1 MATQRDVRRIAL
13 SLPGTSE
20 DPDEFRFLV
29 EGKMFV
35 WLWPERVVPKRA
47 RVPNPDV
54 IVVRV
59 GNDIDKQVMLDM
71 DQKVFF
77 TEAHYDGY
85 AAVLVRLP
93 VIDVDLLTDVVTQS
107 WRCRASKRLQAEFDG

>member
-20 DPDEFRFLV
+20 DPNEFRFLV

-35 WLWPERVVPKRA
+35 WLWPERVAPTGA

-59 GNDIDKQVMLDM
+59 GNEIDKQVMLAM
-71 DQKVFF
+71 DPKVFF
-77 TEAHYDGY
+77 TEPHYDGY
-85 AAVLVRLP
+85 PAELFRLPANVAVLREKVIGDAWRL
-93 VIDVDLLTDVVTQS
+93 
-107 WRCRASKRLQAEFDG
+107 RAPGRLSE